1 LWLSEVAD
9 ALIIIMEVIRATD
22 RIMEVM
28 GGMERVMALT
38 LAMLIQAL
46 SRSRFPIVLTTSMAL
61 GIGAAGLITPGGQ
74 AIGDGVITIDI
85 GTTVTTGLITDGTK
99 ARNRT
104 SVKRRGRVRSIG
116 CSMAV
121 DNVEP
126 FNFRCATNFC
136 VSFCSWKCS

>member
-1 LWLSEVAD
+1 ML
-9 ALIIIMEVIRATD
+9 IIMEVIRATD

-61 GIGAAGLITPGGQ
+61 GIGAAGLITLGGQ